1 MKNLFNNI
9 SQEDKNTILEMHSV
23 NKNIISEQ
31 TMPDCQPNSVGTLVL
46 NNSNVNN
53 PVWTLK
59 LQTGFCKIPP
69 VPRLNYHV
77 VPGMCFISGTLVSMS
92 DGTQLPIEKIKEGDE
107 VLSFEDR
114 KTIVSELEIHLTNKL
129 SIITLSNDVVIK
141 TTEEHPFY
149 VKGKGLS
156 VISPE
161 KYEDAYGDKLP
172 QLIEG
177 DLLINE
183 NGDNHS
189 IISIEF
195 TELESQIEVF
205 NLGLS
210 GEENYYVNG
219 ILVGN

>member
-31 TMPDCQPNSVGTLVL
+31 TMPDCQPNSVGALVL
-46 NNSNVNN
+46 NNSNVYRQF
-53 PVWTLK
+53 WSLK
-59 LQTGFCKIPP
+59 TQNGFCRVPP
-69 VPRLNYHV
+69 PPEVGH
-77 VPGMCFISGTLVSMS
+77 GACFISGTLVSMS
-92 DGTQLPIEKIKEGDE
+92 DGTKLPIEKIKEGDE

-114 KTIVSELEIHLTNKL
+114 KTIVSELEIHLTNKI

-205 NLGLS
+205 NLGLN

-219 ILVGN
+219 VLVGN

>member
-1 MKNLFNNI
+1 MKNLFNDI

-31 TMPDCQPNSVGTLVL
+31 TMPDCQPNSVGALVL
-46 NNSNVNN
+46 NNSNVHRQF
-53 PVWTLK
+53 WSLK
-59 LQTGFCKIPP
+59 LQNGFCRVPP
-69 VPRLNYHV
+69 PPEVSY
-77 VPGMCFISGTLVSMS
+77 GACFISGTLVSMS

-205 NLGLS
+205 NLGLN

>member
-1 MKNLFNNI
+1 MKNLFNDI

-31 TMPDCQPNSVGTLVL
+31 TMLDCQPNSVGALVL
-46 NNSNVNN
+46 NNSNIYRQF
-53 PVWTLK
+53 WSLK
-59 LQTGFCKIPP
+59 TQNGFCRVPP
-69 VPRLNYHV
+69 PPEVGH
-77 VPGMCFISGTLVSMS
+77 GACFISGTLVSMS

-177 DLLINE
+177 DLLLNE
-183 NGDNHS
+183 NGDNLS

-205 NLGLS
+205 NLGLN

>member
-1 MKNLFNNI
+1 LFNNI

-114 KTIVSELEIHLTNKL
+114 KTIVSELEIHLTSKL
-129 SIITLSNDVVIK
+129 SIITLSNNNVIK
-141 TTEEHPFY
+141 TTEVHPFY
-149 VKGKGLS
+149 VKDKGLS
-156 VISPE
+156 VISPDI
-161 KYEDAYGDKLP
+161 YEDSYGDKLP
-172 QLIEG
+172 QLIKG
-177 DLLINE
+177 DLLITVDGE
-183 NGDNHS
+183 NF
-189 IISIEF
+189 SIE
-195 TELESQIEVF
+195 TIESVTLDSEVEVY
-205 NLGLS
+205 NLGLN
-210 GEENYYVNG
+210 GEENYYAND